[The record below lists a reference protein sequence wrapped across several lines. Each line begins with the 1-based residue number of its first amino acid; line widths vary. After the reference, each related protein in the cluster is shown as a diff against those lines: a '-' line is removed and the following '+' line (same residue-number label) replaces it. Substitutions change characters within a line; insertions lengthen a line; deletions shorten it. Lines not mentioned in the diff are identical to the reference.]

1 MKTFALLS
9 AFSLCS
15 CAGNIA
21 GLSLQ
26 ERLTVYAMAAQM
38 TGHPEYAPVIRA
50 LRTSAKN
57 PVELDEVEITLE
69 GPEP

>member
-21 GLSLQ
+21 GLSLKD
-26 ERLTVYAMAAQM
+26 RLMVYAMAAQM
-38 TGHPEYAPVIRA
+38 AGHPEYAPLIYG
-50 LRTSAKN
+50 LRTSAKQ
-57 PVELDEVEITLE
+57 PVEITLE

>member
-1 MKTFALLS
+1 MKILTLFALLLS
-9 AFSLCS
+9 S
-15 CAGNIA
+15 CARDIA
-21 GLSLQ
+21 GLSRN
-26 ERLTVYAMAAQM
+26 ERLTFYGTAATMA
-38 TGHPEYAPVIRA
+38 GHPEHTPIIYG